1 MELWEMSATQLA
13 RLMREK
19 QTDATEVARSFCG
32 RIRQVEPVLG
42 AFLHHDEAETLR
54 AATAAMSGP
63 LAGLPVGLKD
73 NICTRDAPTT
83 CASRMLAGFVPPYEA
98 TVVRKLRLAEAI
110 PAGKTNMDEFAMGA
124 SCETSYY
131 KTTKNPWDTARVP
144 GGSSGGS
151 AAAVAA
157 GMLPFALGSDTG
169 GSVRQPAAFCGV
181 VGLRPTYGAVSRFGL
196 VAFASS
202 LDQIGPMARTADD
215 VALLFSAICGQDP
228 ADTTS
233 RAHPCGVGGMVLAD
247 EPSVKELVIGIPADG
262 VGSNAQVARMIGQL
276 ETAGAKVAPVAL
288 PSLRHALAAYYILS
302 SAEAS
307 SNLARF
313 DGIRYGFSAGEHSGG
328 LADFYEQNRSQGFG
342 GEVKRRIMLG
352 TLVLSGGYYDSFY
365 RRAKAMQSRI
375 MAEFADAFRQCDM
388 IATPTTP
395 TTAFRLGE
403 KLDQPVE
410 MYACDQYTVPASM
423 AGLPAVSFPCGL
435 DENGLP
441 IGIQLVGPAF
451 CEKRLLEVVKCC
463 EVMAGGFPRPEVPV

>member
-1 MELWEMSATQLA
+1 MSATQLA
-13 RLMREK
+13 RLMGEK
-19 QTDATEVARSFCG
+19 QTDATEVVRSFCG

-54 AATAAMSGP
+54 AASTAMPGP

-83 CASRMLAGFVPPYEA
+83 CASRMLAGFVPPYDA
-98 TVVRKLRLAEAI
+98 TVVRKLRLAGAI

-215 VALLFSAICGQDP
+215 VALLFSAICGKDA
-228 ADTTS
+228 ADATS
-233 RAHPCGVGGMVLAD
+233 RAHPCGEGGLVLGE
-247 EPSVKELVIGIPADG
+247 EPAVKELVIGIPAEAG
-262 VGSNAQVARMIGQL
+262 FGGAPMKRMIGQL
-276 ETAGAKVAPVAL
+276 ETAGAKVVPVAL

-313 DGIRYGFSAGEHSGG
+313 DGIRYGFSAGEHSGS

-423 AGLPAVSFPCGL
+423 AGLPAVNFPCGL
-435 DENGLP
+435 DEDGLP
-441 IGIQLVGPAF
+441 IGMQLVGPAF

-463 EVMAGGFPRPEVPV
+463 EVMAGGFPRPEVPI

>member
-1 MELWEMSATQLA
+1 MSATQLA
-13 RLMREK
+13 RMMAEK
-19 QTDATEVARSFCG
+19 QTDAAEVARSFCG

-42 AFLHHDEAETLR
+42 AFLYYNEAAILR
-54 AATAAMSGP
+54 AAASAAPGS

-73 NICTRDAPTT
+73 NICTRDVPTT
-83 CASRMLAGFVPPYEA
+83 CASRMLAGFVPPYDA
-98 TVVRKLRLAEAI
+98 TVVRRLRAAGAVL
-110 PAGKTNMDEFAMGA
+110 AGKTNMDEFAMGS
-124 SCETSYY
+124 SCETSFY
-131 KTTKNPWDTARVP
+131 KTTQNPWNAARVP

-181 VGLRPTYGAVSRFGL
+181 VGLKPTYGAVSRHGL

-215 VALLFSAICGQDP
+215 VALLFSTICGHDP
-228 ADTTS
+228 ADATS
-233 RAHPCGVGGMVLAD
+233 RAHPCGESGIILD
-247 EPSVKELVIGIPADG
+247 EEPSVRELVVGIPAEVDSAPMKG
-262 VGSNAQVARMIGQL
+262 MIGKL
-276 ETAGAKVAPVAL
+276 ESMGAKVVTVAL

-313 DGIRYGFSAGEHSGG
+313 DGIRYGFSAGDHSGG
-328 LADFYEQNRSQGFG
+328 LADFYEQNRSAGFG
-342 GEVKRRIMLG
+342 REVKRRIMLG
-352 TLVLSGGYYDSFY
+352 TFVLSSGHYNAFY
-365 RRAKAMQSRI
+365 RRAKAVQRRI
-375 MAEFADAFRQCDM
+375 AAEFESAFGQCDV

-403 KLDQPVE
+403 KLDQPVA

-441 IGIQLVGPAF
+441 IGMQLIGPAF
-451 CEKRLLEVVKCC
+451 GEKRLLEVVKCC
-463 EVMAGGFPRPEVPV
+463 EVMAGGFPRPEVPG

>member
-1 MELWEMSATQLA
+1 MSATQLA
-13 RLMREK
+13 RLMSDK
-19 QTDATEVARSFCG
+19 QTDSTEVARSFCG

-54 AATAAMSGP
+54 AAATAAPGP

-83 CASRMLAGFVPPYEA
+83 CASRMLAGFVPPYDA
-98 TVVRKLRLAEAI
+98 TVVRKLRLAGAI
-110 PAGKTNMDEFAMGA
+110 PAGKANMDEFAMGA

-202 LDQIGPMARTADD
+202 LDQIGPIARTADD

-228 ADTTS
+228 ADATS
-233 RAHPCGVGGMVLAD
+233 RAHPCVRSGMVLAD

-276 ETAGAKVAPVAL
+276 ETAGAKVVPVAL

-313 DGIRYGFSAGEHSGG
+313 DGIRYGFSAGEHSGSP
-328 LADFYEQNRSQGFG
+328 ADFYEQNRSQGFG

-403 KLDQPVE
+403 KMDQPME

-435 DENGLP
+435 DEDGLP